1 MKLSL
6 PHPNIVNK
14 SPNRCALRGFRG
26 KKGCLRVQV
35 HQNVSNVSETPK
47 TGTGFGGRKL
57 DYHFQN
63 LKNKVRDKYIE
74 KKINKS
80 GFASKD

>member
-1 MKLSL
+1 MYQKPLKQERDL
-6 PHPNIVNK
+6 V
-14 SPNRCALRGFRG
+14 G
-26 KKGCLRVQV
+26 KGW
-35 HQNVSNVSETPK
+35 
-47 TGTGFGGRKL
+47 GRKL